1 MKDFLNLY
9 EKEKKANKEKDKEF
23 NEVEDEKEK
32 KRLAKILAMERAQSS
47 DKIGQYNKLIDDK
60 INEYENK
67 LYEIMENQNK

>member
-9 EKEKKANKEKDKEF
+9 EKEKKANKERDKEF

-67 LYEIMENQNK
+67 LYQIMENQNK

>member
-9 EKEKKANKEKDKEF
+9 EKEKKANKERDKEF
-23 NEVEDEKEK
+23 NEVENEKEK

>member
-1 MKDFLNLY
+1 MSDFLKFC
-9 EKEKKANKEKDKEF
+9 EKEKKANKERDKEF
-23 NEVEDEKEK
+23 NEVENEKEK

>member
-9 EKEKKANKEKDKEF
+9 EKEKKANKERDKEF

-47 DKIGQYNKLIDDK
+47 DKIGKFNQLIYDK
-60 INEYENK
+60 VAEYKNNLLEK
-67 LYEIMENQNK
+67 MSKQ

>member
-9 EKEKKANKEKDKEF
+9 EKEKKANKERDKEF